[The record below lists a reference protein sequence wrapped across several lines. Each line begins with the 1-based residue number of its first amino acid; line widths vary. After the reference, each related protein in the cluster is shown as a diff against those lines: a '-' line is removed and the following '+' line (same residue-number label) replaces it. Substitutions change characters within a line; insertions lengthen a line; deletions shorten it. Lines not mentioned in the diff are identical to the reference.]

1 MKKLMLSLLAIVLAG
16 SLSGCTVKKTQ
27 IAYTVYPVGYIA
39 SRVVGDKLQV
49 VPIQNDEIVQRS
61 TIDENFEEILKQS
74 QVLFHIGTLEPYL
87 SVNSEKIK
95 GTGVQLKDLSSMNAI
110 YKFQRYTP
118 VNVDGKT
125 TYIES
130 PYYKGEMF
138 DAIDT
143 DERDLY
149 LWTDPI
155 AMLSMGKD
163 IKKWACANF
172 EEQCPV
178 FEENIEVL
186 ETDLVRVDAEYQKLA
201 TKLANEGKEI
211 KFVSMTSSFGNWQ
224 KTYGIQVYP
233 IILSKYGALPTAEQ
247 LQIIKN
253 RIIADGVQYIVYEP
267 NMPQDMID
275 LFKELE
281 TELNLKAVDL
291 SNLSS
296 LTQTERDNNK
306 DYLSIMYENLG
317 VLESMATEIP
327 VFTPTSKIIE
337 EIPEPTA
344 SPKAE

>member
-1 MKKLMLSLLAIVLAG
+1 MKKLMISLLTIILVT
-16 SLSGCTVKKTQ
+16 SLSACTVKKTQ

-61 TIDENFEEILKQS
+61 TIVDNFEEILKQS

-87 SVNSEKIK
+87 AINSDKIK
-95 GTGVQLKDLSSMNAI
+95 SSGVQLKDLSSMNAI

-118 VNVDGKT
+118 VNVDGKV

-130 PYYKGEMF
+130 PYYKGEVF
-138 DAIDT
+138 DVIDT
-143 DERDLY
+143 DERDLF

-178 FEENIEVL
+178 FEENIDLL
-186 ETDLVRVDAEYQKLA
+186 ETDLVRLDAEYQKLA
-201 TKLANEGKEI
+201 TKIANEGKEI

-224 KTYGIQVYP
+224 KTYGIQVNP
-233 IILSKYGALPTAEQ
+233 IILSKYGVLPTAEQ
-247 LQIIKN
+247 LEIIKS
-253 RIIADGVQYIVYEP
+253 RIVADGVQYIVYEP
-267 NMPQDMID
+267 NMPEDMVN
-275 LFKELE
+275 LFNELE
-281 TELNLKAVDL
+281 EELNLKAVNL

-296 LTQTERDNNK
+296 LTQTEKDNNK

-327 VFTPTSKIIE
+327 VLTTSSKIIE
-337 EIPEPTA
+337 EAPEPTG
-344 SPKAE
+344 SPKTE